1 MNKILMSMGLA
12 ALWACRCGGADA
24 QPAADADSRSVVK
37 LVSEGRDALAAGDKV
52 RARALA
58 DAAVARDS
66 GYAEGWKLLASLRL
80 EAGETNAAVQAFKT
94 ALLISPRDAGSN
106 RELAWLL
113 WEKDLNQALA
123 SLDVVVT
130 AGSPDRDA
138 LIRRVL
144 GLLAETGQGPRAL
157 EVYNQWKP
165 SFTLGELGL
174 SLFAVGR
181 RTAAEPF
188 LGAAWDAGESRSAVG
203 LPLAVMEAR
212 KGRSGRAS
220 ACLKAFLEGAPGKLS
235 AGQVALVFEALPG
248 ARNDDSLKP
257 LWGRIVTL
265 YPAEPTLRMELAK
278 RFEGAAVRM
287 LRRGDDQ
294 TAREF
299 YRQALFL
306 DSSRI
311 PLEDWLMVE
320 ERVYG
325 TGNLL
330 IAKSRACVE
339 AGDLEGALTLAT
351 TASAKD
357 PADGEAWKQLGVVQS
372 RLQNFAESRVAL
384 EKAAT
389 LATNDAVVFQELGWV
404 LWQTGE
410 PKDACKAWDQA
421 LALGVKERERFV
433 NQVLGRM
440 VEDGRKD
447 VALDYHVRW
456 LPKASFR
463 STGLEFFRVGRMK
476 AAQPFLERGWDAGE
490 GKELTGFALARVR
503 AINGVYPGTPG
514 FLMPFIASCLATAA
528 PADVVVVTDTLR
540 LCSGV
545 EGAGAALEAAAKALS
560 GRPEQAAAVTDVY
573 VAYARD
579 EADRSNLAAAMAC
592 YEKAL
597 ERDADRLIWP
607 AAWAVAGRM
616 KDPSRGMALLSNLL
630 ERATVPAVRA
640 GVGAKLAQLR
650 GDLAAAQS
658 GYRASLDAV
667 PDQPELHRDLFE
679 VSLEMGDL
687 VQARM
692 EAGWVEGKV
701 NEGQV
706 RLREILAMMWTQLG
720 EDAKALEIWQFLSLA
735 SPDVAF
741 YGTEL
746 AMAQFRTGRGDEAV
760 TTLKGVITRSPSPL
774 GYELLA
780 QVLGALGR
788 PAEAVEWARQGLVSY
803 SSPALRRSLAE
814 TLEAVDGASTAK
826 ATVDAAKAALVD
838 DPGSAS
844 LSLLA
849 GRALLAAERRK
860 QAVDWTEGLVAR
872 NADFVPGLVFL
883 RDQEIAMERPR
894 RALPYSE
901 RLKDERPWDD
911 TAVRRYAMNLA
922 EADGFSRAIRILE
935 PLAGQDESRIRAIL
949 LYGRTTPFDYAGM
962 NTVSQ
967 MVSHVESLVKEGF
980 VFTNRNPAEP
990 PEGKSVMMI
999 LVDPDQAVVEA
1010 LDEALRARGACA
1022 VLMLA
1027 PGNLQQELPRKV
1039 APARLAE
1046 LKKTGR
1052 WTIGVTLPDT
1062 GSAKVRADG
1071 VKGNPLTHR
1080 IIRDGAVESLQDMES
1095 RVGQVLSS
1103 AAAALAQDEPGW
1115 FYYPGGDYGQMSL
1128 DTDRAAI
1135 LVLSN
1140 QVARTFGV
1148 AFCRDDYGFVSGR
1161 ADPRRLPARIVPA
1174 GWDAAALAKH
1184 LKEENP
1190 VVRSRLELAKLLYW
1204 HGQSEASSQWFG
1216 KAGEAGADPF
1226 EVTFHEAANAAMAGD
1241 LPVALAK
1248 ARAAVELAPEGDDRP
1263 ARLLQR
1269 VLDMR
1274 RPAVSIAGAAWW
1286 DNEDRS
1292 YAEARGAAE
1301 GPIRDWLRWSA
1312 GLSRHHWETD
1322 GAGSEEGT
1330 RADLGFLAYVAPEV
1344 WVQAGL
1350 QEWLM
1355 DDLPDV
1361 DGWQARLHLPNP
1373 WLRGHVELASEREM
1387 METVEA
1393 LRAGITAHREGVETF
1408 SRISD
1413 FWDVFLNGA
1422 VTERSDGNDTW
1433 WVNTRIVRRLK
1444 ETPYIGA
1451 GYAGRFADSTE
1462 QAPEYWSPEELQQ
1475 HQLYAAVRGSG
1486 VKWNGLV
1493 SGQAGYAQERDTSWR
1508 FIWGARAVAGYKFTT
1523 RLAAGGEVTYQGGPI
1538 YDRTTV
1544 DAFLKLK
1551 W

>member
-1 MNKILMSMGLA
+1 MNKILMSVGLA

-24 QPAADADSRSVVK
+24 QPAVAADSRSVVK
-37 LVSEGRDALAAGDKV
+37 LVREGRDALAAGDKI

-80 EAGETNAAVQAFKT
+80 DAGETNAAVQAFKT

-130 AGSPDRDA
+130 AGSADRDA

-144 GLLAETGQGPRAL
+144 ALLAETGQVPRAM
-157 EVYNQWKP
+157 EVYRKWKP
-165 SFTLGELGL
+165 TFTMGELGL
-174 SLFAVGR
+174 SLFSVGR

-188 LGAAWDAGESRSAVG
+188 LAAAWEAGENRASVG
-203 LPLAVMEAR
+203 LALAAIEGRM
-212 KGRSGRAS
+212 GRSDRTS
-220 ACLKAFLEGAPGKLS
+220 ACIKAFLETSGDTLS
-235 AGQVALVFEALPG
+235 PEQLGLLWEGLLG
-248 ARNDDSLKP
+248 ARNDESLKP
-257 LWGRIVTL
+257 LWDRIVKL
-265 YPAEPTLRMELAK
+265 YPSDPVARTELAK
-278 RFEGAAVRM
+278 RFELAAVKK
-287 LRRGDDQ
+287 LRRGDDG

-299 YRQALFL
+299 YRQALSL
-306 DSSRI
+306 DPSRM

-330 IAKSRACVE
+330 VAKSRACVE
-339 AGDLEGALTLAT
+339 AGDLEGALALAT
-351 TASAKD
+351 TATTNA
-357 PADGEAWKQLGVVQS
+357 PADAEAWKQLGVVQS
-372 RLQNFAESRVAL
+372 RLQNYPQSRAAL
-384 EKAAT
+384 EKSAT
-389 LATNDAVVFQELGWV
+389 LVTNDAVVFQELGWV
-404 LWQTGE
+404 LWLTGE
-410 PKDACKAWDQA
+410 RKDACKAWDQA

-433 NQVLGRM
+433 TQVLGRM
-440 VEDGRKD
+440 VEDGQKD
-447 VALDYHVRW
+447 VALDYHMRW
-456 LPKASFR
+456 LPNAPFR

-476 AAQPFLERGWDAGE
+476 AAQPFLERDWDAGD
-490 GKELTGFALARVR
+490 GKELAGMALARVR
-503 AINGVYPGTPG
+503 AVNGVYPGTPG
-514 FLMPFIASCLATAA
+514 YLMPFIVSCLATAA
-528 PADVVVVTDTLR
+528 PADVVIVTDTLR

-545 EGAGAALEAAAKALS
+545 EGAGEALEAAAKALS
-560 GRPEQAAAVTDVY
+560 GRPEQEAAVTDVY

-579 EADRSNLAAAMAC
+579 EADRSNLAASMAY

-630 ERATVPAVRA
+630 ERATVPAVRT

-679 VSLEMGDL
+679 VSLKMGDL

-692 EAGWVEGKV
+692 EAGWMEGKV

-706 RLREILAMMWTQLG
+706 RLRETLAMMWTQLG
-720 EDAKALEIWQFLSLA
+720 EDAKALEIWQFLYLA
-735 SPDVAF
+735 TPDVAF

-774 GYELLA
+774 AYELLV

-814 TLEAVDGASTAK
+814 NLEVADGGSSAK
-826 ATVDAAKAALVD
+826 ATVDAAKAALAD

-849 GRALLAAERRK
+849 GRSLLAAERRK
-860 QAVDWTEGLVAR
+860 QAVEWTEGLVAR
-872 NADFVPGLVFL
+872 NPDFVPGLVFL

-901 RLKDERPWDD
+901 RLRDERPWDD
-911 TAVRRYAMNLA
+911 TSVRRYAMNLA

-935 PLAGQDESRIRAIL
+935 PLAGQDENRVTAVL

-967 MVSHVESLVKEGF
+967 MVSHIESLVKEGF
-980 VFTNRNPAEP
+980 AFTNRNPAESP
-990 PEGKSVMMI
+990 SGKKVMMI

-1010 LDEALRARGACA
+1010 LDEALKARGACA

-1027 PGNLQQELPRKV
+1027 PDNLQQSLPRKV
-1039 APARLAE
+1039 APERLAE

-1052 WTIGVTLPDT
+1052 WMIGVTLPDAGT
-1062 GSAKVRADG
+1062 AKVRADG

-1080 IIRDGAVESLQDMES
+1080 IIKDGAVESLQEMES

-1103 AAAALAQDEPGW
+1103 AAALAKDGPGW

-1135 LVLSN
+1135 MVLSN
-1140 QVARTFGV
+1140 RVARSFEV
-1148 AFCRDDYGFVSGR
+1148 AFCRDDYGFISGR

-1174 GWDAAALAKH
+1174 GWDSAALVKH

-1216 KAGEAGADPF
+1216 KAGKAGADPY

-1241 LPVALAK
+1241 LPVALDK
-1248 ARAAVELAPEGDDRP
+1248 ARAAVELAPEGDDR
-1263 ARLLQR
+1263 AAKLLQKA
-1269 VLDMR
+1269 LDMR
-1274 RPAVSIAGAAWW
+1274 RPTASIAGGAWW

-1292 YAEARGAAE
+1292 YWEARGAAE
-1301 GPIRDWLRWSA
+1301 GPIRDWLRWNA

-1322 GAGSEEGT
+1322 GVGSEEGT

-1373 WLRGHVELASEREM
+1373 WLRGHVELTSEREM

-1393 LRAGITAHREGVETF
+1393 LRAGVTAHREGVETY

-1413 FWDVFLNGA
+1413 FWDCFLNGA
-1422 VTERSDGNDTW
+1422 ITERSDGNDTW

-1444 ETPYIGA
+1444 ETPFIGA

-1462 QAPEYWSPEELQQ
+1462 QVPEYWSPEELQQ

-1493 SGQAGYAQERDTSWR
+1493 SGQAGYAKERDTSWR
-1508 FIWGARAVAGYKFTT
+1508 FIWGARAVASYKFTT

>member
-1 MNKILMSMGLA
+1 M
-12 ALWACRCGGADA
+12 
-24 QPAADADSRSVVK
+24 PDSQSVVK
-37 LVSEGRDALAAGDKV
+37 LVREGRDALVAGDKV

-66 GYAEGWKLLASLRL
+66 GYAEGWKLLATLRL
-80 EAGETNAAVQAFKT
+80 DAGETNAAVQAFKT

-144 GLLAETGQGPRAL
+144 GLLAETGQAPRAM
-157 EVYNQWKP
+157 EVYRKWKP
-165 SFTLGELGL
+165 TFTMGELGL
-174 SLFAVGR
+174 SLFSTGR
-181 RTAAEPF
+181 RMAAEPF
-188 LGAAWDAGESRSAVG
+188 LGAAWEAGENLSAVG
-203 LPLAVMEAR
+203 LALAAIEGR
-212 KGRSGRAS
+212 KGRSDRTS
-220 ACLKAFLEGAPGKLS
+220 ACIKAFLETAGDKLS
-235 AGQVALVFEALPG
+235 PEQLGLLWEGLLG
-248 ARNDDSLKP
+248 AKNDESLKP
-257 LWGRIVTL
+257 LWDRIVKL
-265 YPAEPTLRMELAK
+265 YPVEPAARMDLAK
-278 RFEGAAVRM
+278 RFEMAAVKK

-299 YRQALFL
+299 YRQAVAL
-306 DSSRI
+306 DSNRM
-311 PLEDWLMVE
+311 PLEDWIMVE

-330 IAKSRACVE
+330 VAKSRACVE

-351 TASAKD
+351 TASTKD
-357 PADGEAWKQLGVVQS
+357 PADAEVWKQLGVVQS

-384 EKAAT
+384 EKATT
-389 LATNDAVVFQELGWV
+389 LRTNDAVVFQELGWV
-404 LWQTGE
+404 LWQTRE
-410 PKDACKAWDQA
+410 HKDACRAWDQA
-421 LALGVKERERFV
+421 LALGVKERDRFV
-433 NQVLGRM
+433 NQILGRM
-440 VEDGRKD
+440 VEDGQKD
-447 VALDYHVRW
+447 VALDYHSRW
-456 LPKASFR
+456 LPQDSFR
-463 STGLEFFRVGRMK
+463 ATGLEFFRVGRMK
-476 AAQPFLERGWDAGE
+476 AAQPFLERDWDAGG

-503 AINGVYPGTPG
+503 AINGVYPGTPEY
-514 FLMPFIASCLATAA
+514 LMPYIASCLATAA
-528 PADVVVVTDTLR
+528 PADVVVVADTLR

-545 EGAGAALEAAAKALS
+545 AGAGEALDAAAKALA

-579 EADRSNLAAAMAC
+579 EADRSSLASAMAY

-597 ERDADRLIWP
+597 GRDPDRLIWP
-607 AAWAVAGRM
+607 AAWSVAGRM
-616 KDPSRGMALLSNLL
+616 KDQSRGMALLSNLQ
-630 ERATVPAVRA
+630 EQATAPAVRA

-650 GDLAAAQS
+650 GDLVAAQS
-658 GYRASLDAV
+658 GYRASLNAV

-679 VSLEMGDL
+679 VSLKMGDL

-692 EAGWVEGKV
+692 EAGWMESKV

-706 RLREILAMMWTQLG
+706 RLREILAMMWTELG
-720 EDAKALEIWQFLSLA
+720 EDVKALELWQFLYLA
-735 SPDVAF
+735 TPDVAF

-746 AMAQFRTGRGDEAV
+746 AMAQFRTGRGGEAV

-774 GYELLA
+774 AYELLV

-814 TLEAVDGASTAK
+814 NLEAVDGETAKSTA
-826 ATVDAAKAALVD
+826 AAAKAALAD

-849 GRALLAAERRK
+849 VRSLLAAERR
-860 QAVDWTEGLVAR
+860 QEAVEWTEGLVAR
-872 NADFVPGLVFL
+872 NPDFVPGLAFL

-894 RALPYSE
+894 RALPYAE
-901 RLKDERPWDD
+901 RLRDERPWDD
-911 TAVRRYAMNLA
+911 ASVRRYAMNLA

-935 PLAGQDESRIRAIL
+935 PLAGQDENKVTAVL
-949 LYGRTTPFDYAGM
+949 LYGRTTPFDYPGM

-967 MVSHVESLVKEGF
+967 MVSHVEALVKEGYAF
-980 VFTNRNPAEP
+980 RRTHSADHPS
-990 PEGKSVMMI
+990 GKMVMLI
-999 LVDPDQAVVEA
+999 LLDPDQAVVEA
-1010 LDEALRARGACA
+1010 MDAALQAHGAWA
-1022 VLMLA
+1022 VLMLT
-1027 PGNLQQELPRKV
+1027 PDNLQQSLPRKV
-1039 APARLAE
+1039 TPGRLAE

-1052 WTIGVTLPDT
+1052 WMIGVTLPDA
-1062 GSAKVRADG
+1062 GAAKVRADG

-1080 IIRDGAVESLQDMES
+1080 IIKDGTVESLQEMEK
-1095 RVGQVLSS
+1095 RLEQVLSS
-1103 AAAALAQDEPGW
+1103 AATALAKNEPGW

-1140 QVARTFGV
+1140 QVARSFEM
-1148 AFCRDDYGFVSGR
+1148 AFCRDDYGFVTER

-1174 GWDAAALAKH
+1174 TWDSVTLTKH

-1204 HGQSEASSQWFG
+1204 HGQSEASTKWFG
-1216 KAGEAGADPF
+1216 KAGKAGADPF
-1226 EVTFHEAANAAMAGD
+1226 EVTFHEAANAAMVGD

-1263 ARLLQR
+1263 AKLLQKAI
-1269 VLDMR
+1269 DMR
-1274 RPAVSIAGAAWW
+1274 RPTASIAGAAWW
-1286 DNEDRS
+1286 DNENRS
-1292 YAEARGAAE
+1292 YWETRGSAE

-1312 GLSRHHWETD
+1312 GLNRHHWETD

-1373 WLRGHVELASEREM
+1373 WLRGHVELTSEREM

-1408 SRISD
+1408 TRISD
-1413 FWDVFLNGA
+1413 FWDCFLNGA
-1422 VTERSDGNDTW
+1422 ITERSDGNDTW

-1462 QAPEYWSPEELQQ
+1462 QVPEYWSPEELQQ

-1486 VKWNGLV
+1486 VKWNGLI
-1493 SGQAGYAQERDTSWR
+1493 SGQAGYAKERDTSWR
-1508 FIWGARAVAGYKFTT
+1508 FIWGARAVASYKFTP